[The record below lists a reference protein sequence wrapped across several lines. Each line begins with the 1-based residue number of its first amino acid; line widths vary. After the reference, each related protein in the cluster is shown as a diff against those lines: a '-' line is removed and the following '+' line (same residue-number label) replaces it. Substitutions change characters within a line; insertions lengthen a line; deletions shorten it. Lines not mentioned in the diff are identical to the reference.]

1 VCVSAKYVW
10 DLRMS
15 GQAFHTHSYTH
26 THVISHT
33 VSAHLDGCDEVVDLV
48 IKFLR
53 ARQQR
58 FRELFQVE
66 NKLYMCI
73 CVCVC
78 V

>member
-1 VCVSAKYVW
+1 VRVSKV
-10 DLRMS
+10 RM
-15 GQAFHTHSYTH
+15 GPAYERAGLPYTLIHTH

-33 VSAHLDGCDEVVDLV
+33 VSSHLDGCDEVVDLV

-58 FRELFQVE
+58 LRELFQVE
-66 NKLYMCI
+66 NKLYVCI